1 MVPSIRPMT
10 STEAKRVIAG
20 SMILVPHDFDKI
32 WTMLPGLVIGTVPPD
47 HDYFKILMSD
57 GRIRTIHYS
66 VCKVFS
72 AGHI

>member
-1 MVPSIRPMT
+1 MT

-32 WTMLPGLVIGTVPPD
+32 WTMLPGLVIGKVPPD
-47 HDYFKILMSD
+47 HDYFVTLMSN
-57 GRIRTIHYS
+57 GKIRAIHYS
-66 VCKVFS
+66 VTQCKVFS